1 MFKQPQP
8 LIEMWSFLGTVFG
21 LFQLVAAGTGPS
33 ALYNALNGQTFNPPG
48 YTIVMYQSCMQNQN
62 AGNPCGSFTT
72 FESSNGLYTTQI
84 YGPATASGNC
94 ARTFRLS
101 FACGPTVSMSGVNE
115 NPICVYSATMTH
127 PYVCGLDMTVGN
139 EAASVSPTALPPTS
153 TPTTTLTLTATPSAT
168 VTSTATG
175 TATTTLTLSATPTIT
190 SSTTVTL
197 APSATSTPLFV
208 VTAFPTST
216 GTMTLTATSTPLY
229 MITAWP
235 TTSPVN
241 VSATSTPLYYMTAY
255 PSYNPNNSSGL
266 GMVGEILASAPSSV
280 ATILGGV
287 AVGIAGIGAI
297 GFAVN
302 HFRKGGTLKGLL
314 QIAKSK
320 EGEMKAMLPP
330 SLQAK
335 IDQAKADPRL
345 QTALQIA
352 EDPSKVTQLLPPN
365 LQHLA
370 ESPIVQQ
377 LKQGVPPSVEQVV
390 QSLPPSVQQ
399 LVQSL
404 PPVVQQLTQGV
415 PPSIQQVMQSLPPS
429 VQQVAQSLSAHPA
442 YSDAPFESV
451 PQTLQQVVSV
461 VSQNA
466 PAVEPLAPQTATV
479 ELSAEHLE
487 AFKAFLAAKTVPP
500 TNLQ

>member
-1 MFKQPQP
+1 
-8 LIEMWSFLGTVFG
+8 MWSLLGAFVG
-21 LFQLVAAGTGPS
+21 LVQLVAAGTGPS

-48 YTIVMYQSCMQNQN
+48 YTIVMYQSCVQNQN
-62 AGNPCGSFTT
+62 AGNSCGSFST
-72 FESSNGLYTTQI
+72 FESSNGLYTTQL
-84 YGPATASGNC
+84 YGPAAASGNC

-115 NPICVYSATMTH
+115 NPTCVYAATITH

-168 VTSTATG
+168 G

-190 SSTTVTL
+190 SSTTVSM

-208 VTAFPTST
+208 ITAFPTST
-216 GTMTLTATSTPLY
+216 ATRTLSATSTPLY

-235 TTSPVN
+235 TTSPTN

-297 GFAVN
+297 GFAIN
-302 HFRKGGTLKGLL
+302 YFRKGGSLSGLL
-314 QIAKSK
+314 QMAKSK
-320 EGEMKAMLPP
+320 EGELKAMLPP
-330 SLQAK
+330 SMQAK

-352 EDPSKVTQLLPPN
+352 EDPSKAAQLLPPN

-370 ESPIVQQ
+370 ESSMVQQ
-377 LKQGVPPSVEQVV
+377 LTHGIS
-390 QSLPPSVQQ
+390 PSVQQ
-399 LVQSL
+399 L
-404 PPVVQQLTQGV
+404 THA
-415 PPSIQQVMQSLPPS
+415 LPPS
-429 VQQVAQSLSAHPA
+429 AQQAAQSLSAHPA

-451 PQTLQQVVSV
+451 PQTLQHVVQA

-466 PAVEPLAPQTATV
+466 PAAEPLAPQTTTLEV
-479 ELSAEHLE
+479 SAEHLE
-487 AFKAFLAAKTVPP
+487 AFKAFLASTAAATPP
-500 TNLQ
+500 NNTQ

>member
-1 MFKQPQP
+1 MLR
-8 LIEMWSFLGTVFG
+8 LIGTFFTLATTV
-21 LFQLVAAGTGPS
+21 LAGTGPS

-72 FESSNGLYTTQI
+72 FESLNGVYTQQV

-115 NPICVYSATMTH
+115 NPVCVYAATLTH

-153 TPTTTLTLTATPSAT
+153 TPTMTMTQTPTT
-168 VTSTATG
+168 TSTATGTTTGTTTG
-175 TATTTLTLSATPTIT
+175 TATTTLTLTSTPTIT
-190 SSTTVTL
+190 SSSSATV

-208 VTAFPTST
+208 VTAYPTT
-216 GTMTLTATSTPLY
+216 TATMTLTATSTPLF

-235 TTSPVN
+235 SSSPVN

-255 PSYNPNNSSGL
+255 PSYNPNNTSGL
-266 GMVGEILASAPSSV
+266 LGGLIASAPSSV

-302 HFRKGGTLKGLL
+302 YFRKGGSLKGLL

-320 EGEMKAMLPP
+320 EAEMTAMLPP
-330 SLQAK
+330 SMKAK
-335 IDQAKADPRL
+335 VEQAKADPRL

-352 EDPSKVTQLLPPN
+352 EDPSKALALLPPS
-365 LQHLA
+365 LQA
-370 ESPIVQQ
+370 T
-377 LKQGVPPSVEQVV
+377 VEQVKADPRLQTVLQVVEDPSKVV
-390 QSLPPSVQQ
+390 QTLTSALPPSVQQ
-399 LVQSL
+399 LASAL
-404 PPVVQQLTQGV
+404 PPQLSSVV
-415 PPSIQQVMQSLPPS
+415 PPQLSQV
-429 VQQVAQSLSAHPA
+429 LSNHPA
-442 YSDAPFESV
+442 YSDAPFETPV
-451 PQTLQQVVSV
+451 LHQVVTA
-461 VSQNA
+461 VSNSA
-466 PAVEPLAPQTATV
+466 PIVEPLAPQMATLEV
-479 ELSAEHLE
+479 SAEQVD
-487 AFKAFLAAKTVPP
+487 AIKAFLASKKT
-500 TNLQ
+500 

>member
-1 MFKQPQP
+1 
-8 LIEMWSFLGTVFG
+8 
-21 LFQLVAAGTGPS
+21 
-33 ALYNALNGQTFNPPG
+33 
-48 YTIVMYQSCMQNQN
+48 
-62 AGNPCGSFTT
+62 
-72 FESSNGLYTTQI
+72 
-84 YGPATASGNC
+84 
-94 ARTFRLS
+94 
-101 FACGPTVSMSGVNE
+101 
-115 NPICVYSATMTH
+115 
-127 PYVCGLDMTVGN
+127 
-139 EAASVSPTALPPTS
+139 
-153 TPTTTLTLTATPSAT
+153 
-168 VTSTATG
+168 
-175 TATTTLTLSATPTIT
+175 
-190 SSTTVTL
+190 
-197 APSATSTPLFV
+197 
-208 VTAFPTST
+208 
-216 GTMTLTATSTPLY
+216 

-266 GMVGEILASAPSSV
+266 GILGGVLASAPSSV

-335 IDQAKADPRL
+335 VEAAKADPRV

-352 EDPSKVTQLLPPN
+352 EDPSKAVQLLPPN

-370 ESPIVQQ
+370 EAPLVQQ
-377 LKQGVPPSVEQVV
+377 LTHGI
-390 QSLPPSVQQ
+390 PPSVQQ
-399 LVQSL
+399 VVQSL
-404 PPVVQQLTQGV
+404 PPVVQQVVQSL
-415 PPSIQQVMQSLPPS
+415 PPVVQQVVQSLPPVVQQVVQSLPPS

-442 YSDAPFESV
+442 YSDAPFESPV
-451 PQTLQQVVSV
+451 SSLQHVVSV

-466 PAVEPLAPQTATV
+466 PAALPLAPQTATLEV
-479 ELSAEHLE
+479 SAEQVE
-487 AFKAFLAAKTVPP
+487 AIKTFLASKASIA
-500 TNLQ
+500 N

>member
-1 MFKQPQP
+1 
-8 LIEMWSFLGTVFG
+8 
-21 LFQLVAAGTGPS
+21 
-33 ALYNALNGQTFNPPG
+33 
-48 YTIVMYQSCMQNQN
+48 
-62 AGNPCGSFTT
+62 
-72 FESSNGLYTTQI
+72 
-84 YGPATASGNC
+84 
-94 ARTFRLS
+94 
-101 FACGPTVSMSGVNE
+101 
-115 NPICVYSATMTH
+115 
-127 PYVCGLDMTVGN
+127 
-139 EAASVSPTALPPTS
+139 
-153 TPTTTLTLTATPSAT
+153 
-168 VTSTATG
+168 
-175 TATTTLTLSATPTIT
+175 
-190 SSTTVTL
+190 
-197 APSATSTPLFV
+197 
-208 VTAFPTST
+208 
-216 GTMTLTATSTPLY
+216 

-266 GMVGEILASAPSSV
+266 GMVGEVLASAPSSV

-297 GFAVN
+297 GFAIN
-302 HFRKGGTLKGLL
+302 HFKKGGTLKGLL

-335 IDQAKADPRL
+335 VEKAKADPRL

-352 EDPSKVTQLLPPN
+352 EDPSKATQLLPPN

-377 LKQGVPPSVEQVV
+377 LTHGVSPSVEQVV
-390 QSLPPSVQQ
+390 QSLPP
-399 LVQSL
+399 
-404 PPVVQQLTQGV
+404 VVQQLTHAL
-415 PPSIQQVMQSLPPS
+415 PPSVQQLTQSLPPS
-429 VQQVAQSLSAHPA
+429 VQQLTHSLSAHPA

-487 AFKAFLAAKTVPP
+487 AFKAFLASKSTV
-500 TNLQ
+500 